1 MARFRRLSL
10 AVAFV
15 APCAAALAF
24 AAVREDGLLHVHFLD
39 VGQGDA
45 IYVRAPNGR
54 DMLIDAGIG
63 SGVLRRLA
71 EAMPFY
77 DRSIDVVLA
86 THPDAD
92 HIGGIPHVL
101 SRYRVGRFVES
112 GVESKNAVD
121 DEIHRLLRE
130 KGVERVLARRGMV
143 IDMGSG
149 AYFQALFPEGD
160 PAGMETNDASIV
172 GVLRYGDTAFVLT
185 GDSPSSVERMLV
197 AASSTLRAD
206 VLKAGHHGSKTS
218 SSEGFVRA
226 VAPRWAVISS
236 GCDNRYGHP
245 HKDVINTFERLAVE
259 VVGTCGRGTIRFESD
274 GREVALT
281 E

>member
-1 MARFRRLSL
+1 MARFRCWSL
-10 AVAFV
+10 GVAL
-15 APCAAALAF
+15 AALCATALAF
-24 AAVREDGLLHVHFLD
+24 MVAREDSRLHVHFLD

-45 IYVRAPNGR
+45 IYIRAPSGR
-54 DMLIDAGIG
+54 DLLIDAGIG
-63 SGVLRRLA
+63 AAVLRRLA

-77 DRSIDVVLA
+77 DRSIDVLLA

-101 SRYRVGRFVES
+101 NRYGVGMFVEP

-121 DEIHRLLRE
+121 DEIHRLLKE
-130 KGVERVLARRGMV
+130 KGIERVLARRGMA
-143 IDMGSG
+143 IDLGGG
-149 AYFQALFPEGD
+149 AYFQVLFPEGD

-172 GVLRYGDTAFVLT
+172 GVLRYGDTGFVLT

-197 AASSTLRAD
+197 AASSTLRVD

-218 SSEGFVRA
+218 SAEVFVRA
-226 VAPRWAVISS
+226 VAPRWTVISA

-245 HKDVINTFERLAVE
+245 HKDVLDTFERLAVE
-259 VVGTCGRGTIRFESD
+259 VIGTCERGTIRFESD
-274 GREVALT
+274 GREVRLG